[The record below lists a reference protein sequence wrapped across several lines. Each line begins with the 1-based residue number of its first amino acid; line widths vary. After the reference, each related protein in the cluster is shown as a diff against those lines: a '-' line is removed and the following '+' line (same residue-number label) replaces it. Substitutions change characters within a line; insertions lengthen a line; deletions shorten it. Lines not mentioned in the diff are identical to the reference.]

1 MTQTEFEKEM
11 SVLREERELRQKMV
25 RETETKMHEVMQA
38 RAETLATEYYQY
50 DGKKVKIEF
59 EKTERMYGGE
69 EYIRHKEVVGFLKGF
84 SYMPNYMS
92 QGIKVRVA
100 KVKKDGTPSLNM
112 YSEWDTMSAEYIKSI
127 TIVEE

>member
-11 SVLREERELRQKMV
+11 SVLREERELRKKMV
-25 RETETKMHEVMQA
+25 RETEIKMCEVMQA
-38 RAETLATEYYQY
+38 RAESLATEYYQY

-59 EKTERMYGGE
+59 ESTERMWSGKE
-69 EYIRHKEVVGFLKGF
+69 FTQHKEVVGFLKGF

-92 QGIKVRVA
+92 KGIQVRVA

-112 YSEWDTMSAEYIKSI
+112 YSEYETMSAEYIKSI
-127 TIVEE
+127 TIVDG